1 MIVKGV
7 LFDDIHLQAAW
18 QPLYAVKDAVPL
30 GFCSQSLAL
39 ADTSLL
45 VPGLVGSTA
54 GLGVL
59 PGRGLFV
66 GTGRVV
72 LPGRVPFPQ
81 PWLNWSL

>member
-1 MIVKGV
+1 MIVKSV
-7 LFDDIHLQAAW
+7 SFDDIHLQAYW
-18 QPLYAVKDAVPL
+18 QPLYVVKDAVPL
-30 GFCSQSLAL
+30 GFCTQPPAL

-45 VPGLVGSTA
+45 VPGSVGSAAGVT

-59 PGRGLFV
+59 PGRGVFV

-81 PWLNWSL
+81 P